1 MGSEVVFEPFPESPV
16 DAWPQSQVGHY
27 LRFNYTIGPCNVMGP
42 SIMLSKLHKKWK
54 LGNSHVLTKSF
65 KTLFI
70 I

>member
-42 SIMLSKLHKKWK
+42 SNVIKATQEVKTWK
-54 LGNSHVLTKSF
+54 
-65 KTLFI
+65 
-70 I
+70 